1 MSTSALANAN
11 AVAETLCCGTCT
23 DAFTCVFEREN
34 VERADVDE
42 RSFNR
47 DALIGAAHA
56 TGRMIDP
63 SALPCGAL
71 AGEMRA
77 RLDG

>member
-1 MSTSALANAN
+1 MSTSNAN
-11 AVAETLCCGTCT
+11 AVAETLCCSTCT
-23 DAFTCVFEREN
+23 DAFTCVFERED

-42 RSFNR
+42 RSVNS
-47 DALIGAAHA
+47 DVLIGAAHA

-71 AGEMRA
+71 AGEIRA
-77 RLDG
+77 CLDG